1 MTDENTPSQ
10 RLASAFREA
19 LHAPAE
25 VDVTK
30 LQYMQYEK
38 WDSVAHLKLV
48 AELETVFDVMFDAD
62 EILAMSSYDKAVEFL
77 KAKGVAL

>member
-1 MTDENTPSQ
+1 MSAESTPSE

-30 LQYMQYEK
+30 LQYMQFEK

-48 AELETVFDVMFDAD
+48 AELENVFDVMFDAD
-62 EILAMSSYDKAVEFL
+62 EILAMSSYDKAIELL
-77 KAKGVAL
+77 KGKGVAL

>member
-1 MTDENTPSQ
+1 MAAEK
-10 RLASAFREA
+10 LASAFREA
-19 LHAPAE
+19 LHVPAD

-30 LQYMQYEK
+30 LQYMQFEK

-48 AELETVFDVMFDAD
+48 AELESVFDVMFDAD
-62 EILAMSSYDKAVEFL
+62 EILAMSSYEKAAEFL

>member
-1 MTDENTPSQ
+1 MVAESTPSE
-10 RLASAFREA
+10 RLQSAFREA

-25 VDVTK
+25 MDVTK

-48 AELETVFDVMFDAD
+48 AELESVFDVMFDAD
-62 EILAMSSYDKAVEFL
+62 EILAMSGYDKAIELL
-77 KAKGVAL
+77 KTKGIAL

>member
-1 MTDENTPSQ
+1 MADESA
-10 RLASAFREA
+10 RLQSAFREG
-19 LHAPAE
+19 LHAPAD

-48 AELETVFDVMFDAD
+48 AELETAFDVMFDAD
-62 EILAMSSYDKAVEFL
+62 EILAMSSYDKAVELL